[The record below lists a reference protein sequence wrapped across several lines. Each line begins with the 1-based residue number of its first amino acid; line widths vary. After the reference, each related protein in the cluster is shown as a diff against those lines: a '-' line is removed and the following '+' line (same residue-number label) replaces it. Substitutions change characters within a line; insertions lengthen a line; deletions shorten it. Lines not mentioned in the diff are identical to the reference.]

1 MYIAKLH
8 RLPLALGMVALLNAC
23 SSSVETGPI
32 DDLEPDP
39 VVLDVPMAYID
50 RPLPVDEDDNP
61 IADDVLMPQTFMA
74 GAVLYLKDRASSSA
88 AQVDITSQ
96 AWPEGELYDVK
107 DLTASYDGERLLFAM
122 RAPNIEGADEED
134 QPRWNIWEYD
144 IPSATLRRVI
154 ADDIQAEVGHD
165 VAPRYLPGVE
175 RKIVFSSNRQTRSRA
190 ILLDDS
196 KPQYSALDDSRN
208 EEAFVLHV
216 MDNDGTNIQQLTY
229 NQSHEMSP
237 LVMPDG
243 RIIYTRWDRVGG
255 NNRLS
260 FYTIDPYGMHQA
272 LQYGYHSQD
281 TGTDGSEAVLVRPQA
296 MPDGRIFGI
305 NRARVSQRFGG
316 DLVAVD
322 VDNYVAATQP
332 INGGTGTEGQVSVFP
347 LPLTTDDSPA
357 LAGSYY
363 SAQPLFDSTNRY
375 LVSWSRCRVLN
386 PDTGLPV
393 SCTEDNLAAPD
404 VQLADPLFGVY
415 IFNADE
421 ETQQPILLPTEGRML
436 VEPLLLIPRT
446 PDNNPGLNEGIFDPD
461 LADQGL
467 GSLYIKSVHDFD
479 GNVPSTLAPIESM
492 RNPGSPDY
500 VDRPARF
507 LRLVKAVSIPSDEV
521 LDFPNTAFG
530 RSAANGMRE
539 ILGYVPIEP
548 DGSVMTLVPA
558 DVAFTFDIVDANG
571 QRLSAGLRHNNWLQ
585 VRPGEKRT
593 CNGCHTRQSE
603 LPHGRIDAEAPSA
616 NPGAPTVGPFP
627 NTNPLLAAD
636 YKETMAETYFRA
648 NGGLIRMPT
657 IDIEYTGEW
666 TEGTAFAAEDLPI
679 TYSYADIPAEPRTT
693 IANPGCSAG
702 PGNTWTALCR
712 VTIHYV
718 DHIQPLWDDPRID
731 DSDPMNIVDNTC
743 TSCHTE
749 RDEMGA
755 TDPETRGQLNLDATP
770 DVNQQA
776 HFVSYRKLLFTRLEE
791 EINANGQLAPKQIPQ
806 FDQNGNPIYLVER
819 DANGNPILDENGNPI
834 LVLDENGMPIQ
845 ETATRNLPLLM
856 STNGAAN
863 SNNFLRKFTQA
874 PGPDDTVDHRPM
886 LKPGELKLLR
896 EWLDLGA
903 QYYNNPF
910 AVPVN

>member
-1 MYIAKLH
+1 MHIAKFH
-8 RLPLALGMVALLNAC
+8 RLPLAMGLVALLNAC
-23 SSSVETGPI
+23 TSSVETGPI

-61 IADDVLMPQTFMA
+61 IEDDVLMPQTFMA

-255 NNRLS
+255 NNQLS

-281 TGTDGSEAVLVRPQA
+281 TGTGGSDAVLVRPQA
-296 MPDGRIFGI
+296 MPDGRVFGI
-305 NRARVSQRFGG
+305 NRARISQRFGG

-322 VDNYVAATQP
+322 VTNFVSATQP
-332 INGGTGTEGQVSVFP
+332 VNGGTGTEGQVSVFP

-363 SAQPLFDSTNRY
+363 SAQPLFDATNRY

-393 SCTEDNLAAPD
+393 SCTEDNLAAAD

-421 ETQQPILLPTEGRML
+421 QTQQPILLPTEGRML

-446 PDNNPGLNEGIFDPD
+446 PDNLIPPPVADIDYD
-461 LADQGL
+461 AALAEEGL
-467 GSLYIKSVHDFD
+467 GSLYIKSVYDFD
-479 GNVPSTLAPIESM
+479 GTASLAIESV
-492 RNPGSPDY
+492 RNPASPEFAA
-500 VDRPARF
+500 RPARF

-548 DGSVMTLVPA
+548 DGSVMTKVPA
-558 DVAFTFDIVDANG
+558 DVAFTFDIVDVNG
-571 QRLSAGLRHNNWLQ
+571 QRLNAGLRHNNWLQ

-616 NPGAPTVGPFP
+616 NAGAPTDGVFP
-627 NTNPLLAAD
+627 NTNPLLPALMG
-636 YKETMAETYFRA
+636 ETMAEAYTRV
-648 NGGLIRMPT
+648 NGGDVRTPSVN
-657 IDIEYTGEW
+657 IEYTDEW
-666 TEGTAFAAEDLPI
+666 TDPMVTAPEADF
-679 TYSYADIPAEPRTT
+679 SYAYSEVPASPDN
-693 IANPGCSAG
+693 ANCGLKGSPWNG
-702 PGNTWTALCR
+702 LCR

-718 DHIQPLWDDPRID
+718 DHIQPIWDLARPDAV
-731 DSDPMNIVDNTC
+731 DPMIDNQC
-743 TSCHTE
+743 SGCH
-749 RDEMGA
+749 RA
-755 TDPETRGQLNLDATP
+755 TDDMGVLIDPDDRGQLELTADP
-770 DVNQQA
+770 DPQQQA
-776 HFVSYRKLLFTRLEE
+776 HFVSYRELLFNDVIQ
-791 EINANGQLAPKQIPQ
+791 EINENNQLVDKLFPV
-806 FDQNGNPIYLVER
+806 FDANGNPVYLVER
-819 DANGNPILDENGNPI
+819 DANGDPILDENGNPI
-834 LVLDENGMPIQ
+834 LILDENGMPIQ
-845 ETATRNLPLLM
+845 ETETRNIPASM
-856 STNGAAN
+856 SSNGAAN
-863 SNNFLRKFTQA
+863 SNRFMNKFTQA
-874 PGPDDTVDHRPM
+874 PGTNDTVDHRGM